1 MKSCFFMKLSSHRKF
16 ITNRQTSPC
25 PSVYIE
31 TILFCLYHFAYRIYT
46 ELNILHCK
54 TLGVVTETQ
63 FAENLLIF
71 QPCTST
77 STLTCSK
84 LASYLKTNKGK
95 RKKKHYISLYY
106 PSIILG
112 SISLLYPSIILGS
125 MKQAYF
131 FKSCRLK

>member
-95 RKKKHYISLYY
+95 RKKTLHKFVLPFNYLRIHETGIFLQ
-106 PSIILG
+106 IL
-112 SISLLYPSIILGS
+112 PT
-125 MKQAYF
+125 QVTNH
-131 FKSCRLK
+131 